1 MIQCNYTVAGFKERE
16 NYFLKFSALTGDGD
30 VAKSKH
36 PLNMHISTMFV
47 RKLINKLASLKD
59 AMAIS

>member
-1 MIQCNYTVAGFKERE
+1 MADFKERE
-16 NYFLKFSALTGDGD
+16 NYFLNFSAVTGDGD

-47 RKLINKLASLKD
+47 RELINKLASLKE